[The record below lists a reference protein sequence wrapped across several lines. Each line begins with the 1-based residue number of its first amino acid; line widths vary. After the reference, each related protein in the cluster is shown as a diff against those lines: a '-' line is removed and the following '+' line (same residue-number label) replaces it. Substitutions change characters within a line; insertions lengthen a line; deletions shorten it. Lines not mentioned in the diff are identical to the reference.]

1 LEPEKAYVDTMNGRK
16 PPISSIYTR
25 NSSVSSY
32 RPSSGVS
39 SISTQTSNTQP
50 PPPPQVRIP
59 TRTAALAPPAPSA
72 VTRNGVLFVIIDGSP
87 SKQLES
93 NVQVALS
100 KGRTI
105 AELLILGEQKHEQ
118 ALKQFKV
125 EMYGL
130 AGSLKRELGV
140 RVEFLEGV
148 LNEEQL
154 RTLLGS
160 VLGSGNGGAVSGGD
174 SDRKELHGVL
184 CDLGENKEES
194 AHILDIESAALMDR
208 FLHSV
213 GYVHTIARTTIPLLR
228 VAASHTAAQTPT
240 TSEKTLQCPFFVTTL
255 SPLPPKNVSIHDT
268 ALRAL
273 LNGLSTPGNRGI
285 TFGSADV
292 LLAPEPEPIP
302 QEQQPAI
309 APTNGWR
316 EQEDDFTAGE
326 SPTKMWS
333 MWSDMQDQLDNL

>member
-1 LEPEKAYVDTMNGRK
+1 MSNMNGRK

-25 NSSVSSY
+25 DSSVSSY
-32 RPSSGVS
+32 RPSKSVS
-39 SISTQTSNTQP
+39 TISTQTTNTQP
-50 PPPPQVRIP
+50 PPVRVP

-72 VTRNGVLFVIIDGSP
+72 ITRNGILFVIINGSP
-87 SKQLES
+87 SKQLKS

-105 AELLILGEQKHEQ
+105 AELVIVGEQKDEQ

-125 EMYGL
+125 DMYGL

-140 RVEFLEGV
+140 RVEFVQGG

-154 RTLLGS
+154 RAVLGT
-160 VLGSGNGGAVSGGD
+160 VLGSGNNGAVHGSD

-184 CDLGENKEES
+184 CDLGEAEEES
-194 AHILDIESAALMDR
+194 AHILDIEPAALMDR

-213 GYVHTIARTTIPLLR
+213 GYVHAIARTTIPLLR
-228 VAASHTAAQTPT
+228 VAAHHAAAQTPT
-240 TSEKTLQCPFFVTTL
+240 TSEVTLQCPFFVTTL

-273 LNGLSTPGNRGI
+273 LNSLSTPGNRGI
-285 TFGSADV
+285 TFGSANI
-292 LLAPEPEPIP
+292 LLAPEPEPVP
-302 QEQQPAI
+302 QESQPTV

-333 MWSDMQDQLDNL
+333 MWSDMQDQLDRL

>member
-1 LEPEKAYVDTMNGRK
+1 MNSRK
-16 PPISSIYTR
+16 PPVPSIYTR
-25 NSSVSSY
+25 NSSVSSF
-32 RPSSGVS
+32 RPSTAVS
-39 SISTQTSNTQP
+39 SISTQASITQP
-50 PPPPQVRIP
+50 PVRAP
-59 TRTAALAPPAPSA
+59 TRTAALAPPAPPPI
-72 VTRNGVLFVIIDGSP
+72 TRNGVLFLIIDGSP
-87 SKQLES
+87 SKQLKS

-105 AELLILGEQKHEQ
+105 AELVIVGEQKDEQ

-140 RVEFLEGV
+140 RVELVREV

-154 RTLLGS
+154 RTFLGS
-160 VLGSGNGGAVSGGD
+160 VLGSGDGEAVKGSD

-184 CDLGENKEES
+184 CDLGDNKEES
-194 AHILDIESAALMDR
+194 VDILDIESAALMDR
-208 FLHSV
+208 FLRSV

-228 VAASHTAAQTPT
+228 VAAHHAAAQTPT

-273 LNGLSTPGNRGI
+273 LNSLSTPGNRGI

-302 QEQQPAI
+302 QEHQPAV

-316 EQEDDFTAGE
+316 EQAEDDFTAGE

>member
-1 LEPEKAYVDTMNGRK
+1 MNGRK

-39 SISTQTSNTQP
+39 SISIQTSNTQP
-50 PPPPQVRIP
+50 PPQVRVP
-59 TRTAALAPPAPSA
+59 TRTAPLAPPAPPA
-72 VTRNGVLFVIIDGSP
+72 ITRNGVLFVIIDGSP
-87 SKQLES
+87 SQQLKS

-105 AELLILGEQKHEQ
+105 AELLIVGEQKHEQ

-140 RVEFLEGV
+140 RVEFLEGA

-154 RTLLGS
+154 RTLLGG
-160 VLGSGNGGAVSGGD
+160 VLGSGNGGAVKSGD

-184 CDLGENKEES
+184 CDLGEKEEES
-194 AHILDIESAALMDR
+194 VHILDIEPAALMDR
-208 FLHSV
+208 FHHSV

-228 VAASHTAAQTPT
+228 VAAHHAAAQTPT
-240 TSEKTLQCPFFVTTL
+240 STEKTLQCPFFVTTL
-255 SPLPPKNVSIHDT
+255 SPLPPKTVSIHDT

-273 LNGLSTPGNRGI
+273 LNSLSTPGNRGI

-302 QEQQPAI
+302 QEQKPAV

-316 EQEDDFTAGE
+316 EQDDDFTAGE

>member
-1 LEPEKAYVDTMNGRK
+1 MNGRK

-39 SISTQTSNTQP
+39 SISIQTSNTQP
-50 PPPPQVRIP
+50 PPQVRVP
-59 TRTAALAPPAPSA
+59 TRTAPLAPPAPPA
-72 VTRNGVLFVIIDGSP
+72 ITRNGVLFVIIDGNP
-87 SKQLES
+87 SKQLKS

-140 RVEFLEGV
+140 RVEFLEGA

-154 RTLLGS
+154 RTLLGG
-160 VLGSGNGGAVSGGD
+160 VLGSGNGGAVKSGD

-184 CDLGENKEES
+184 CDLGEKEEES
-194 AHILDIESAALMDR
+194 AHILDIETAALMER
-208 FLHSV
+208 FLHGV

-228 VAASHTAAQTPT
+228 VAAHHAAAQTPT
-240 TSEKTLQCPFFVTTL
+240 ASEKTLQCPFFVTTL
-255 SPLPPKNVSIHDT
+255 SPLPPKTVSIPDT

-273 LNGLSTPGNRGI
+273 LNSLSTPGNRGI

-292 LLAPEPEPIP
+292 LLAPEPEPVA
-302 QEQQPAI
+302 QEQQPAV

>member
-1 LEPEKAYVDTMNGRK
+1 MSNMNGRK

-32 RPSSGVS
+32 RPSTSVS
-39 SISTQTSNTQP
+39 SISTQTSNNQP
-50 PPPPQVRIP
+50 PPVRVP
-59 TRTAALAPPAPSA
+59 TRTAALAPPAPPA
-72 VTRNGVLFVIIDGSP
+72 ITRNGVLFVIINGSP
-87 SKQLES
+87 SKQLKS

-105 AELLILGEQKHEQ
+105 AELVIVGEQKDEQ

-125 EMYGL
+125 DMYGL

-140 RVEFLEGV
+140 RVEFVQGV

-154 RTLLGS
+154 RAFLGS
-160 VLGSGNGGAVSGGD
+160 VLGSGNGGKVNGGD

-184 CDLGENKEES
+184 CDLGENEEES
-194 AHILDIESAALMDR
+194 AHILDIEPAALMDR

-213 GYVHTIARTTIPLLR
+213 GYVHAIARTTIPLLR
-228 VAASHTAAQTPT
+228 VAAHHASAQTPT

-268 ALRAL
+268 AIRAL
-273 LNGLSTPGNRGI
+273 LNSLSTPGNRGI
-285 TFGSADV
+285 TFGSANI
-292 LLAPEPEPIP
+292 LLAPEPEPVP
-302 QEQQPAI
+302 QEIQPVV

-316 EQEDDFTAGE
+316 EQEEDDFTAGE

-333 MWSDMQDQLDNL
+333 MWSDMQDQLDRL

>member
-1 LEPEKAYVDTMNGRK
+1 MSNMNGRK

-32 RPSSGVS
+32 RPSTSVS
-39 SISTQTSNTQP
+39 SISTTTSNTQP
-50 PPPPQVRIP
+50 PPIRVP
-59 TRTAALAPPAPSA
+59 TRTAALAPPAPPA
-72 VTRNGVLFVIIDGSP
+72 ITRNGALFVIINGSP
-87 SKQLES
+87 SKQLKS

-105 AELLILGEQKHEQ
+105 AELVIVGEQKDEQ

-125 EMYGL
+125 DMYGL

-140 RVEFLEGV
+140 RVEFVQGV
-148 LNEEQL
+148 LDEEQL
-154 RTLLGS
+154 RAFLGS
-160 VLGSGNGGAVSGGD
+160 VLGSGSGGAVNGGD

-184 CDLGENKEES
+184 CDLGEHEEES
-194 AHILDIESAALMDR
+194 AHILDIEPAALMDR

-213 GYVHTIARTTIPLLR
+213 GYVHAIARTTIPLLR
-228 VAASHTAAQTPT
+228 VAAHHASAQTPT

-273 LNGLSTPGNRGI
+273 LNSLSTPGNRGI
-285 TFGSADV
+285 TFGSANI

-302 QEQQPAI
+302 QEIQPAV

-316 EQEDDFTAGE
+316 EQEEDDFTAGE

-333 MWSDMQDQLDNL
+333 MWSDMQDQLDRL

>member
-1 LEPEKAYVDTMNGRK
+1 MNGRK

-39 SISTQTSNTQP
+39 SISIQTSNTQP
-50 PPPPQVRIP
+50 PPQVRVP
-59 TRTAALAPPAPSA
+59 TRTAPLAPPAPPA
-72 VTRNGVLFVIIDGSP
+72 ITRNGVLFVIIDGNP
-87 SKQLES
+87 SKQLKS

-140 RVEFLEGV
+140 RVEFLEGA

-154 RTLLGS
+154 RTLLGG
-160 VLGSGNGGAVSGGD
+160 VLGSGNGAAVKSGD

-184 CDLGENKEES
+184 CDLGEKEEES
-194 AHILDIESAALMDR
+194 AHILDIDTTALMDR
-208 FLHSV
+208 FLHGV

-228 VAASHTAAQTPT
+228 VAAHHAAAQTPT

-255 SPLPPKNVSIHDT
+255 SPLPPKTVSIHDT

-273 LNGLSTPGNRGI
+273 LNSLNTPGNRGI

-292 LLAPEPEPIP
+292 LLAPEPEPIA
-302 QEQQPAI
+302 QEQQPAV

>member
-1 LEPEKAYVDTMNGRK
+1 MNGRK
-16 PPISSIYTR
+16 PPIPSIYTR

-32 RPSSGVS
+32 RPSTSVS
-39 SISTQTSNTQP
+39 TISTQTSNTQP
-50 PPPPQVRIP
+50 PPVRVP
-59 TRTAALAPPAPSA
+59 TRTAALAPPAPPA
-72 VTRNGVLFVIIDGSP
+72 ITRNGVLFVIINGSP
-87 SKQLES
+87 SKQLKS

-105 AELLILGEQKHEQ
+105 AELVIVGEQKDEQ
-118 ALKQFKV
+118 TLKQFKV
-125 EMYGL
+125 DMYGL

-140 RVEFLEGV
+140 RVEFVQGV

-154 RTLLGS
+154 RAFLGS
-160 VLGSGNGGAVSGGD
+160 VLGSGNGGAVNGGGD

-184 CDLGENKEES
+184 CDLGENEEES
-194 AHILDIESAALMDR
+194 AHILDIEPAALMDR

-213 GYVHTIARTTIPLLR
+213 GYVHAIARTTIPLLR
-228 VAASHTAAQTPT
+228 VAAHHAAAQTPT
-240 TSEKTLQCPFFVTTL
+240 TEKTLQCPFFVTTL

-273 LNGLSTPGNRGI
+273 LNSLSTPGNRGI
-285 TFGSADV
+285 TFGSANI

-302 QEQQPAI
+302 QEIQPTV

-316 EQEDDFTAGE
+316 EQQEDDFTAGE

-333 MWSDMQDQLDNL
+333 MWSDMQDQLDRL

>member
-1 LEPEKAYVDTMNGRK
+1 MNGRK
-16 PPISSIYTR
+16 PPIPSIYTR

-32 RPSSGVS
+32 RPSTSVS
-39 SISTQTSNTQP
+39 TISTQTSNTQP
-50 PPPPQVRIP
+50 PPVRVP

-72 VTRNGVLFVIIDGSP
+72 VTRNGVLFVIINGSP
-87 SKQLES
+87 SKQLKS

-105 AELLILGEQKHEQ
+105 AELVIVGEQKDEQ
-118 ALKQFKV
+118 TLKQFKV
-125 EMYGL
+125 DMYGL

-140 RVEFLEGV
+140 RVEFVQGI

-154 RTLLGS
+154 RAFLGS
-160 VLGSGNGGAVSGGD
+160 VLGSGNGGAVSGGGGD

-184 CDLGENKEES
+184 CDLGENEEES
-194 AHILDIESAALMDR
+194 AHILDIEPAALMDR

-213 GYVHTIARTTIPLLR
+213 GYVHAIARTTIPLLR
-228 VAASHTAAQTPT
+228 VAAHHAAAQTPT

-273 LNGLSTPGNRGI
+273 LNSLGTPGNRGI
-285 TFGSADV
+285 TFGSANI

-302 QEQQPAI
+302 QEIQPTV
-309 APTNGWR
+309 APINGWR
-316 EQEDDFTAGE
+316 EQQEDDFTAGE

-333 MWSDMQDQLDNL
+333 MWSDMQDQLDRL